1 MKTKQEIQLE
11 LLQEVDEICSQN
23 NLKYIFAGISALNA
37 YLNHT
42 IKKDNRLVSLAMTQ
56 GDIDRFCEIVEK
68 ENRKD
73 RYVEGIFNNPNYL
86 PLYVTYGNEN
96 TAEFHMIAR
105 NKNKHHGI
113 NIRIY
118 PIRKT
123 VALDGKRIVGYTPRL
138 SKEKKV
144 REFMNKTIENK
155 KFWFVKGSLKA
166 INGAYELTGG
176 SKRYYNKLKNNTFI
190 DKWED
195 IQNYSR
201 VAFINKGIESHI
213 LKEIGRLEFDGIS
226 LCVPKDIDAYFT
238 EVYGEDFKERKI
250 KPKGQSMRVIL
261 DTEVSYKEI
270 MGEVGDLIKEAK
282 ATREEVMWG
291 RLKAYNEKVAIDNVW
306 KLVKMTDRQLFLRDM
321 FKEKTDELL
330 KYDLNNEM
338 ELEEL
343 YEELSP
349 AIGSLRRY
357 SKIGMTF
364 SIDPKTDDL
373 IERVLIKRGDKK
385 LVDEIKKL
393 KKKEYFVE

>member
-1 MKTKQEIQLE
+1 
-11 LLQEVDEICSQN
+11 
-23 NLKYIFAGISALNA
+23 
-37 YLNHT
+37 
-42 IKKDNRLVSLAMTQ
+42 
-56 GDIDRFCEIVEK
+56 
-68 ENRKD
+68 
-73 RYVEGIFNNPNYL
+73 
-86 PLYVTYGNEN
+86 
-96 TAEFHMIAR
+96 
-105 NKNKHHGI
+105 
-113 NIRIY
+113 
-118 PIRKT
+118 
-123 VALDGKRIVGYTPRL
+123 
-138 SKEKKV
+138 
-144 REFMNKTIENK
+144 MNKTIENR
-155 KFWFVKGSLKA
+155 KFWFVKGGLKA
-166 INGAYELTGG
+166 INGAYELAGG

-201 VAFINKGIESHI
+201 VAFINKGIEANI

-226 LCVPKDIDAYFT
+226 LCVPKDIDAYFS

-250 KPKGQSMRVIL
+250 KPKGQNMRVIL

-270 MGEVGDLIKEAK
+270 MGEVGDIIKEAK

-291 RLKAYNEKVAIDNVW
+291 RLKAYNEKIAIDNVW
-306 KLVKMTDRQLFLRDM
+306 KLVQMTDRQIFLQDM

-330 KYDLNNEM
+330 KYDLNNEL
-338 ELEEL
+338 ELETL

-393 KKKEYFVE
+393 EKKEYFVE